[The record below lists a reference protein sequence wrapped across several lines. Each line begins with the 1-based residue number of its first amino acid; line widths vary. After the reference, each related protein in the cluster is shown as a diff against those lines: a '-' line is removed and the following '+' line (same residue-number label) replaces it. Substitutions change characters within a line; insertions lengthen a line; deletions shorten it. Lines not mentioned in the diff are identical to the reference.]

1 MPEVAKLA
9 VLGAGSWG
17 ATLARTFGSAGRNI
31 HLYTRDEDKAEFI
44 NSHHLITKPI
54 TVDIPENVVASSDL
68 EAVVNDAKILVFCCT
83 SQSVRELAQNVKDIL
98 ASNQAKAKEK
108 PIIVSAVKGLE
119 LSTLYRM
126 SEVILD
132 VIPDVEVCCLS
143 GPNLASEI
151 LRGLPAAAV
160 IASANEKTA
169 EAIQKELSISKFRLY
184 TNSDMIGVEFGG
196 TTKNVIAI
204 AAGAS
209 DGLNL
214 GANAKAAL
222 LTRGL
227 AEMTRL
233 AVAMG
238 AKPLTLAGLAGIG
251 DLLATCDGSASRN
264 YRLGNL
270 FVKGKGLEEI
280 FSEIGAAIEGVP
292 TARAICELSQRL
304 NIDLPIATQV
314 QAALSG
320 KTSPEGAIMTLMSR
334 PLASEHHS

>member
-1 MPEVAKLA
+1 MTEVAKLA

-17 ATLARTFGSAGRNI
+17 ATLARTFASAGRNV

-54 TVDIPENVVASSDL
+54 TVDIPENVIASSDL
-68 EAVVNDAKILVFCCT
+68 ASVVEGARILVFCCT
-83 SQSVRELAQNVKDIL
+83 SQSVRELATKVQEIL
-98 ASNQAKAKEK
+98 SGLEQKFK

-132 VIPDVEVCCLS
+132 VIPDIDVCCLS

-160 IASANEKTA
+160 IASSNQATA
-169 EAIQKELSISKFRLY
+169 SIIQKELSISKFRLY
-184 TNSDMIGVEFGG
+184 TNADIIGVEFGG

-233 AVAMG
+233 SVAMG

-251 DLLATCDGSASRN
+251 DLLATCDGAASRN

-270 FVKGKGLEEI
+270 FVKGKALEDI
-280 FSEIGAAIEGVP
+280 FAEIGAAIEGVP
-292 TARAICELSQRL
+292 TAKAICELSQRL

-334 PLASEHHS
+334 PLASEQ

>member
-1 MPEVAKLA
+1 MTEAAKLA

-17 ATLARTFGSAGRNI
+17 ATLARTFASAGRNV
-31 HLYTRDEDKAEFI
+31 HLYTRDQDKAEFI
-44 NSHHLITKPI
+44 NRHHLITKPI
-54 TVDIPENVVASSDL
+54 TVDIPENVLASSDL
-68 EAVVNDAKILVFCCT
+68 ASVVEGARILVFCCT
-83 SQSVRELAQNVKDIL
+83 SQSVRELATKVQEIL
-98 ASNQAKAKEK
+98 SGLEQKFS

-132 VIPDVEVCCLS
+132 VIPDIDVCCLS

-160 IASANEKTA
+160 IASSNKETA
-169 EAIQKELSISKFRLY
+169 AIIQKELSISKFRLY
-184 TNSDMIGVEFGG
+184 TNTDMIGVEFGG

-251 DLLATCDGSASRN
+251 DLLATCDGAASRN

-270 FVKGKGLEEI
+270 FVKGKALDDI
-280 FSEIGAAIEGVP
+280 FAEIGAAIEGVP
-292 TARAICELSQRL
+292 TAKAICELSQRL

-320 KTSPEGAIMTLMSR
+320 TTSPEGAIMTLMSR
-334 PLASEHHS
+334 PLASEQ